1 MQRPG
6 PLGRWCV
13 MFGLSLPF
21 SSGNPTHRK
30 QRALRSRL
38 SKFLDGP
45 YALPFAAFIGFLEN
59 SIILFAMEPLFLPAM
74 ASRGR
79 EAWKIAAALLF
90 GNFLAGLAM
99 YFLAM
104 WAAGPIIE
112 PAFAMFDATET
123 YHDLTTKLQENCF
136 WPLFMIGVT
145 PIPFQL
151 GAAAAGAAGCSL
163 VVFLAAVTI
172 SRAIRYFTEAG
183 IIMALGERGE
193 QWIEQ
198 HELEIF
204 VLGLG
209 IFIGMALVYFLF

>member
-1 MQRPG
+1 
-6 PLGRWCV
+6 
-13 MFGLSLPF
+13 MFGISIPGTGSSTSEGSKEFRRKLSE
-21 SSGNPTHRK
+21 
-30 QRALRSRL
+30 
-38 SKFLDGP
+38 FLDSKW
-45 YALPFAAFIGFLEN
+45 ALPFAALIGFLEN

-79 EAWKIAAALLF
+79 GAWKIAAALLV
-90 GNFLAGLAM
+90 GNVLAGLAM

-112 PAFAMFDATET
+112 PAFAIFNATDT

-136 WPLFMIGVT
+136 WPLFWVGVT

-151 GAAAAGAAGCSL
+151 GAAAAGAAKCSFL
-163 VVFLAAVTI
+163 VFLAAVTI

-183 IIMALGERGE
+183 IIMALGKRGE
-193 QWIEQ
+193 KWIHR

-204 VLGLG
+204 ILGLG
-209 IFIGMALVYFLF
+209 IFIGMVLVYVLS